1 MKLSCAGLVPFL
13 LLAGAAAADE
23 ARWSRR
29 VEVSAPG
36 PVVVELDGRAAER
49 AAIDLEVI
57 GPDGRA
63 VRAALRAERAG
74 ARPVRVTGVRASGP
88 GGWQVE
94 LDAGAGAPRHD
105 ALRFALAGDT
115 VAEGVLLEG
124 GDGPESGAAWREL
137 ARGDLFRLGSGESL
151 QDFVLSYEPT
161 EVRWLRLSWPRGA
174 GLPELAEV
182 SILPAAE
189 RGGEERKVETECGA
203 GPSGTSGPSEGPRH
217 LDCLAR
223 VPSWCRSL
231 DLTLAQRESPL
242 GFRLWRTERGA
253 WLPLGAGERRRQG
266 SLRLETP
273 GGGVYRFRLEGPEAP
288 ELLAASCEER
298 RSQLHFTA
306 GAAGVYQLTYGRL
319 TAPLERMGC
328 ETCDAAPP
336 SGVLLPL
343 GAEAEGAAPDWPK
356 AALPGPRLEA
366 RDLEGQSGRS
376 WPVETEAQAGQLVF
390 LRLPE
395 ESLSGAGRAPEGLR
409 LDARGDQVPF
419 LAEIAPLPRALFTGQ
434 APAPAGK
441 SAGRSRIQL
450 RFPATSG
457 EAQLQLFARGPFE
470 RRLRFFQREPVPG
483 RSGELEIAPALTWLC
498 PASLVLDCELRA
510 TLHLQPRPSSAGPRV
525 AGELGELF
533 IELEDGD
540 NPPLPAVGA
549 ELWTR
554 WPGLYYVHPGMPVV
568 LREGLGLAAPR
579 YDFASLGPLLLREEA
594 VEAVARP
601 ASPGGG
607 PVEAPRWLLPLA
619 VGLAA
624 LVLLAVL
631 ARVIRKEPA

>member
-1 MKLSCAGLVPFL
+1 MKPLFAGLIPLL

-29 VEVSAPG
+29 VEVPAPG

-63 VRAALRAERAG
+63 VRAALRAERGG

-124 GDGPESGAAWREL
+124 GDGREGGAGWREL

-174 GLPELAEV
+174 GLPELTEV

-189 RGGEERKVETECGA
+189 RGGEERKVETECG
-203 GPSGTSGPSEGPRH
+203 SGSPEGQHH

-231 DLTLAQRESPL
+231 DLKLAPRETPL
-242 GFRLWRTERGA
+242 GFRLWRAERGT
-253 WLPLGAGERRRQG
+253 WLSLGSGQRRRQG

-288 ELLAASCEER
+288 ELERASCEER

-306 GAAGVYQLTYGRL
+306 DAAGVYQLTYGRL
-319 TAPLERMGC
+319 TAPEERMGC
-328 ETCDAAPP
+328 ESCDAAPP

-366 RDLEGQSGRS
+366 RGLEGKGGRS
-376 WPVETEAQAGQLVF
+376 WPVETEAKAGQLVF

-395 ESLSGAGRAPEGLR
+395 EALTGAGRAPEGLR
-409 LDARGDQVPF
+409 LDAQGNQVPY
-419 LAEIAPLPRALFTGQ
+419 LAEIAPLPRALFTGPT
-434 APAPAGK
+434 PAPVGK
-441 SAGRSRIQL
+441 GAGRSRIQL
-450 RFPATSG
+450 GFPAASG

-483 RSGELEIAPALTWLC
+483 RSGELEIAPAVTWIC
-498 PASLVLDCELRA
+498 PASLVLECELRA

-525 AGELGELF
+525 VGELSELF

-540 NPPLPAVGA
+540 NPPLPAARA

-554 WPGLYYVHPGMPVV
+554 WPVLYYVHPGTPVV
-568 LREGLGLAAPR
+568 LREGLGLALPR
-579 YDFASLGPLLLREEA
+579 YDFASLGPRLLREEA
-594 VEAVARP
+594 VEALTRP
-601 ASPGGG
+601 EAADGG